1 MKKYTTNDIKVLS
14 DRDHVRLRTSIYLGN
29 TSECSYKYPLFIN
42 DNFDVT
48 DVIFVPAVYKS
59 INEIIEN
66 AIDEIL
72 QINSKNKIVTITYE
86 LGKFTI
92 TDNGRGIP
100 IDKHETG
107 KFTPEVALGSLR
119 AGRNFIDNKEVG
131 VIGQNGV
138 GAACVNYLSKEFSV
152 VINRDGKLY
161 QQQFYDGANKI
172 SKPSIT
178 KGPKRTGT
186 SISFVLDDSV
196 LNSVA
201 IPENMLEN
209 RAMELA
215 FTNPGVTVSYNK
227 KNFKYKKGLEDVVKN
242 VIEKNLLDTATYT
255 KFEYNNGTCQM
266 EFYVIFGINR
276 SVDEEV
282 FTWVN
287 SSMLFDGGI
296 LNTQF
301 MNTFIAQ
308 TITYLSKQAKRD
320 KIEINRNDV
329 RRNMLVLGSAKI
341 SDPVYDAQSKLRL
354 TGPDL
359 KKEINVM
366 IESGWK
372 AFVRQ
377 NKLWLEEVLS
387 VAAERHHSAQ
397 NKKAVKN
404 HQKTLKK
411 KIKGLVDATNRT
423 RYKCSLFI
431 TEGLSAASQIV
442 DVREPALHGS
452 LPLTGKIN
460 NVYGL
465 TPAQL
470 LEKGK
475 ITDLLTAIGL
485 IPGKR
490 ASIGELRYGKIILAT
505 DSDIDG
511 GDIFCLLVNAFY
523 HFWPELF
530 DPNKKP
536 IVFRLIAPN
545 VVVSKGKTRI
555 HYPSLAEYKKHV
567 KKYDDWAVEYM
578 KGLGSMWK
586 SDWQMLIKDLDNYL
600 IPIQDDGKMDTTLE
614 LLFSDNVNAR
624 KEWLQ

>member
-1 MKKYTTNDIKVLS
+1 MKNYTNKDIKVLS
-14 DRDHVRLRTSIYLGN
+14 DRDHVRLRTPIYLGN
-29 TSECSYKYPLFIN
+29 TNECTYKYPFFIN
-42 DNFDVT
+42 NSFLIGDVT
-48 DVIFVPAVYKS
+48 FIPAVYKS
-59 INEIIEN
+59 INEIIDN
-66 AIDEIL
+66 SIDEFAHINTRNKLL
-72 QINSKNKIVTITYE
+72 QIHYD

-92 TDNGRGIP
+92 SDNGRGIP
-100 IDKHETG
+100 VDKHETG

-119 AGRNFIDNKEVG
+119 AGRNFTDDKEVG

-138 GAACVNYLSKEFSV
+138 GAACVNFLSKEFSV

-161 QQQFYDGANKI
+161 QQQFTNGAKNI
-172 SKPSIT
+172 TKPSIR

-186 SISFVLDDSV
+186 TISFVLDDSV
-196 LNSVA
+196 FDSVN
-201 IPENMLEN
+201 IPEKMIEN

-215 FTNPGVTVSYNK
+215 FTNPNITVSYNNK
-227 KNFKYKKGLEDVVKN
+227 KFKYKKGLEDVVKSITDN
-242 VIEKNLLDTATYT
+242 ALLDEATYS
-255 KFEYNNGTCQM
+255 KFEYNDKDCKL

-276 SVDEEV
+276 DIDEEM

-296 LNTQF
+296 INTQF
-301 MNTFIAQ
+301 MNTFTNQ
-308 TITYLSKQAKRD
+308 TITHLQKEAKRQ
-320 KIEINRNDV
+320 KIEINRNDI
-329 RRNMLVLGSAKI
+329 RRRLLILGTAKL

-359 KKEINVM
+359 KKEIVSM
-366 IESGWK
+366 IETGWK
-372 AFVRQ
+372 TFVRQ
-377 NKLWLEEVLS
+377 NKSWFDEVIEC
-387 VAAERHHSAQ
+387 ATERYHASE
-397 NKKAVKN
+397 NKKAVKD

-423 RYKCSLFI
+423 RYNCSLFI

-442 DVREPALHGS
+442 DVRNPSLHGS

-470 LEKGK
+470 LQKGK

-485 IPGKR
+485 IPGKL
-490 ASIGELRYGKIILAT
+490 AALGELRYGKIIIAT
-505 DSDIDG
+505 DADFDG
-511 GDIFCLLVNAFY
+511 DDIFTLIVNALY
-523 HFWPELF
+523 QFWPEMF

-545 VVVSKGKTRI
+545 VVVSKGKKRI
-555 HYPSLAEYKKHV
+555 HYPTLSEYQKNAKKHTG
-567 KKYDDWAVEYM
+567 WTVEYM

-586 SDWQMLIKDLDNYL
+586 DDWEMLIKDLDKYL
-600 IPIQDDGKMDTTLE
+600 IPIHDDGKVKDTLE
-614 LLFSDNVNAR
+614 LLFGNDADAR